1 MGSVKTRFKPFITVV
16 WCGAFAYLVGFCC
29 GAFGQAPATSPLAP
43 VGAGSSSWAF
53 ADVRLVDLTRFALSQ
68 ALGLSFVADDALLN
82 DQRRVSVDLK
92 PAQAGNVL
100 QVLSSLLEDAG
111 YVVSDL
117 SGVIKI
123 RKSEGGQSDLQT
135 IIYKPKHRTAAYLM
149 DALGLGSSGR
159 GPGVAS
165 GSSAGTSTNTATS
178 AGGINAASVNN
189 DNRQES
195 GSASQYIDRST
206 DVVVVKQSKI
216 ESEQTRRALEI
227 LDQPAEQVDIA
238 ANVYEYTSGDK
249 GGSAVAAVVNIAKGK
264 LRASFGPVEA
274 IGDLIRFDSQ
284 VLTVLLSAL
293 DEDSRFSLI
302 SSPSVRA
309 KSGSRARVNVG
320 SDVPTLSS
328 TTQTNGQSTQ
338 SVAYQRTG
346 VSLDVSPVVLLDS
359 IELNV
364 RQAITEAVATTT
376 GVNNTPTLKNREVS
390 TNVVLL
396 SGESILLGGLRSTKQ
411 NTTRRGVGFL
421 PRWTDSER
429 KDGETT
435 EVLVFLTVRR
445 VN

>member
-1 MGSVKTRFKPFITVV
+1 LGSVKTRFKPFISVV

-29 GAFGQAPATSPLAP
+29 GAFGQAPATSPPPP

-68 ALGLSFVADDALLN
+68 ALGLSFIADDALLN

-111 YVVSDL
+111 YIVTDL

-123 RKSEGGQSDLQT
+123 RKSEGVQSELQT
-135 IIYKPKHRTAAYLM
+135 IIYRPKHRAASYLI
-149 DALGLGSSGR
+149 DALGLGANSRQGAY
-159 GPGVAS
+159 GGQ
-165 GSSAGTSTNTATS
+165 GAGTSTNTATS

-249 GGSAVAAVVNIAKGK
+249 SGSAIGAVLNIAKGK
-264 LRASFGPVEA
+264 LRASIGPVEA

-284 VLTVLLSAL
+284 ALTVLLSAL

-309 KSGSRARVNVG
+309 KSGARSRVNVG
-320 SDVPTLSS
+320 SDVPTLAS
-328 TTQTNGQSTQ
+328 TTQGNGQSTQ

-364 RQAITEAVATTT
+364 RQAITEAVVTNT
-376 GVNNTPTLKNREVS
+376 GVNNTPTLKNREVL
-390 TNVVLL
+390 TQVVLL
-396 SGESILLGGLRSTKQ
+396 SGESILLGGLRSSKQ
-411 NTTRRGVGFL
+411 NTTRRGVAFL
-421 PRWTDSER
+421 PRFTDSER
-429 KDGETT
+429 KDAETT

-445 VN
+445 VK